1 VVTTLIVFFAI
12 WVAKGVTRRLC
23 DARYPLLNEE
33 TRCADDAPTFMRSYE
48 EFETTLTEWIEGQK
62 KVGAITDA
70 AVYFR
75 DLQNGPWFG
84 VRESDQFLPGSLFK
98 VPVMIAMLKAGEH
111 DPSLFKEQLATTQ
124 IEGIPLGSTD
134 PARTLVPGIYY
145 PVDELL
151 RRMIVYSDNP
161 SMDLLAKRLAALGD
175 GQAVVQR
182 LYQELGVLPTDTAQT
197 ISVKSY
203 ATLFRILYNAR
214 YLTREDS
221 QKALA
226 LLAASEFKGALAA
239 GVPDGIRVAH
249 KYGVHN
255 LTNDR
260 LFHDCG
266 IVYHPLRPYMLCV
279 MTRGNDL
286 DSNIRFIA
294 DVSKRVYE
302 QVQQN
307 TSKSW

>member
-1 VVTTLIVFFAI
+1 MVDADLTMCSAI
-12 WVAKGVTRRLC
+12 ALR
-23 DARYPLLNEE
+23 
-33 TRCADDAPTFMRSYE
+33 
-48 EFETTLTEWIEGQK
+48 
-62 KVGAITDA
+62 
-70 AVYFR
+70 
-75 DLQNGPWFG
+75 
-84 VRESDQFLPGSLFK
+84 
-98 VPVMIAMLKAGEH
+98 
-111 DPSLFKEQLATTQ
+111 
-124 IEGIPLGSTD
+124 IPLTGTRSTGPHAGSI
-134 PARTLVPGIYY
+134 LV
-145 PVDELL
+145 
-151 RRMIVYSDNP
+151 
-161 SMDLLAKRLAALGD
+161 
-175 GQAVVQR
+175 
-182 LYQELGVLPTDTAQT
+182 
-197 ISVKSY
+197 
-203 ATLFRILYNAR
+203 
-214 YLTREDS
+214 
-221 QKALA
+221 ALA